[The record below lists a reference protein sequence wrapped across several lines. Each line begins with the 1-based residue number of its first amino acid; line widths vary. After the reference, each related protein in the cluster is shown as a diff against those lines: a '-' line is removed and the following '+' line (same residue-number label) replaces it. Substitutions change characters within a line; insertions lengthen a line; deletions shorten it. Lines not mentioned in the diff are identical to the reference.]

1 MPGMSGRTLAD
12 VLSKTRPKMRV
23 VYLSGYT
30 ENTIL
35 HHGVLDPGV
44 DFVPKPYSRDVLARK
59 LREVLTRKA

>member
-1 MPGMSGRTLAD
+1 
-12 VLSKTRPKMRV
+12 MRV